1 MTSPVSL
8 AKLALALTLAAT
20 PTLIFAK
27 DKIEARPELFQKL
40 IDCRAITDAT
50 ARLACFDTQVA
61 NLDAAETRQDVVI
74 VDKAQVKKAKRTLF
88 GLTLP
93 TLAIFGGK
101 NDDKP
106 GAADQS
112 DEAIETVIKSAY
124 VNRLGKLTIIIDD
137 DAKWVQIDTRDVNT
151 PKPGQSVRIRRA
163 SLGSFFA
170 NINKQAAI
178 RMRREN

>member
-1 MTSPVSL
+1 MTLNVSL
-8 AKLALALTLAAT
+8 VKMTLAVSLMAI
-20 PTLIFAK
+20 PNIVFAK
-27 DKIEARPELFQKL
+27 DKVEARPELFQKL
-40 IDCRAITDAT
+40 IDCRAIADGT
-50 ARLACFDTQVA
+50 ARLACFDTNVA

-101 NDDKP
+101 DDDKS
-106 GAADQS
+106 GKADQS

-124 VNRLGKLTIIIDD
+124 VNKLGKLTIIIDD
-137 DAKWVQIDTRDVNT
+137 DAKWVQIDTRLVNT
-151 PKPGQSVRIRRA
+151 PKPGQPVRIRRA

>member
-1 MTSPVSL
+1 MNSSISF
-8 AKLALALTLAAT
+8 AKLALAMALAAT
-20 PTLIFAK
+20 PVAIFAK
-27 DKIEARPELFQKL
+27 DKGEARPELFQKV

-101 NDDKP
+101 TDDK
-106 GAADQS
+106 AATADQS

-137 DAKWVQIDTRDVNT
+137 DAKWVQIDTRVVNT
-151 PKPGQSVRIRRA
+151 PKPGQSIRIRRE